1 MRVGMVIYGS
11 LETLTGGYLYDRKL
25 AEHLSAHGDDVDVIS
40 LPWRNYGRHL

>member
-25 AEHLSAHGDDVDVIS
+25 AEHLTAHGDDVQVIS
-40 LPWRNYGRHL
+40 LPW